1 MFLEYLIETGIE
13 IHLNLNLCVWQGRD
27 FLNTNSINAMVI
39 VLFWSS
45 SSCKTHF
52 VSSIFLAIYPCLQS
66 AILL

>member
-13 IHLNLNLCVWQGRD
+13 IHLNLNLCVWWGRD
-27 FLNTNSINAMVI
+27 FLTINSINVMVI

-45 SSCKTHF
+45 NSCKIHF
-52 VSSIFLAIYPCLQS
+52 ASSIFLGIYPCFQL

>member
-39 VLFWSS
+39 VLFGVLVLV
-45 SSCKTHF
+45 K
-52 VSSIFLAIYPCLQS
+52 P
-66 AILL
+66 ILLVVFF